1 MWGAA
6 IVNAWLPLSFQ
17 LARFIAAAII
27 IMITTFSFFNGGGCC
42 WCCSLSCL
50 SENSDLR
57 VLKHISTEDF
67 ISSLGELGVGR
78 DSLSKFLLD
87 GVLVS
92 SESESGE
99 TDEGDDLED
108 LSHFSVLLD
117 CCLLVV
123 FNLTYLSHFEQ
134 HIYPSHSF

>member
-1 MWGAA
+1 MRGAA
-6 IVNAWLPLSFQ
+6 IVNAWLVLSFQ

-27 IMITTFSFFNGGGCC
+27 MIATFSFFSDGC
-42 WCCSLSCL
+42 WCWSLSCL

-78 DSLSKFLLD
+78 ESLSKFLLD